1 VHPTSVSTEHHAMSD
16 GMAMA
21 LARAIRAERARSG
34 YSQLQLADRLG
45 WSRQVVSAVETGVR
59 RVYADELPELCEAL
73 SVPLHVLLSRIPDE
87 DWQRLGL

>member
-1 VHPTSVSTEHHAMSD
+1 MSD

-34 YSQLQLADRLG
+34 YSQAQLADRLG

-73 SVPLHVLLSRIPDE
+73 SVPLHVLLSRIPDD
-87 DWQRLGL
+87 DWARLGM